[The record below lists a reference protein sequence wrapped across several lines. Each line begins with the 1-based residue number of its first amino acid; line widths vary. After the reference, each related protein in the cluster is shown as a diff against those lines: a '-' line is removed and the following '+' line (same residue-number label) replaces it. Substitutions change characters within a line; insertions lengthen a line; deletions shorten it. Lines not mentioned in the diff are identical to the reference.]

1 MIALASILIPL
12 AWAQVS
18 RRKISKGPRAIGLL
32 QLSPNGTARLIPV
45 AMMIDGNFYDAEAY
59 KATPVPM
66 ALESGTVYEAIST
79 GVSQGLFTVSTALQA
94 NNNWTGVGTYQPAGI
109 APPKKTPPKPKRPDE
124 DTDEPPK
131 LRRSGTQAGSKPPA
145 EQAPAQDKS
154 SEPAAGG
161 NASETESRGTTPVAS
176 DQPATSTSNEPAPP
190 PEDPNRPVL
199 RRGKSQ
205 PSSQESE
212 KLGASTAKPMP
223 VSQPAKE
230 AAALK
235 SIPAISDANVQEFRS
250 FEYKMKPEEEEGFRK
265 KMLAMA
271 ADEVNA
277 RLKTLSGTSV
287 ATSASR
293 TPRGK
298 SASKPAPP
306 AFDDVSL
313 RVFDLT
319 SSNEPVLVLMATAH
333 PKGTTGSPDMPF
345 FVTLVSHDDIYGELH
360 KAFSNVTDPNHLD
373 VLPRM
378 EVIDCV
384 DADGDGVGE
393 LLFRRFS
400 DNGSAYSIYRV
411 IGNQLFALFEGKL

>member
-1 MIALASILIPL
+1 MLIPP
-12 AWAQVS
+12 AWAQGS
-18 RRKISKGPRAIGLL
+18 RRKISRGPRAIGLL
-32 QLSPNGTARLIPV
+32 QLSPNGTARLVPV

-79 GVSQGLFTVSTALQA
+79 GVSQGLFTVSSALQA
-94 NNNWTGVGTYQPAGI
+94 NNFWTGVGSYQPAGS
-109 APPKKTPPKPKRPDE
+109 APPKKEPPKHKRPDD

-131 LRRSGTQAGSKPPA
+131 LRRPGAQTASKPPA
-145 EQAPAQDKS
+145 EQAPAQNKP
-154 SEPAAGG
+154 SEPASGG
-161 NASETESRGTTPVAS
+161 NGAPAGASPEPSATTSNQSSP
-176 DQPATSTSNEPAPP
+176 PTSNEPPAA

-199 RRGKSQ
+199 RRGKPE
-205 PSSQESE
+205 PSAPDSH
-212 KLGASTAKPMP
+212 KLEATPAKPIP
-223 VSQPAKE
+223 TSQPAKE
-230 AAALK
+230 VAPVK
-235 SIPAISDANVQEFRS
+235 SIPAISDANPQEFRS
-250 FEYKMKPEEEEGFRK
+250 FEYRMKPEEEEQFRK

-277 RLKTLSGTSV
+277 RLKTLNGTPV

-298 SASKPAPP
+298 SAGKPAPP

-319 SSNEPVLVLMATAH
+319 SSNEPVLVLTATAH
-333 PKGTTGSPDMPF
+333 PKATTGSPDMPF

-360 KAFSNVTDPNHLD
+360 KAFSNVTDSNHLD

-393 LLFRRFS
+393 LFFRRFS